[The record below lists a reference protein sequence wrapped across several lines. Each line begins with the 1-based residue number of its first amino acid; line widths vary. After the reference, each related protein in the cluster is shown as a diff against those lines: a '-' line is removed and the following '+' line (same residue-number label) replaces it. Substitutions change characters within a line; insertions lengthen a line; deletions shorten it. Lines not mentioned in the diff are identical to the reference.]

1 MTFSGSILAAGPA
14 RVYLGVALVAVAVYA
29 NSIVNEFV
37 FDDRL
42 LIEKNRVIQGE
53 GTAGELLLAPYHL
66 GAELSTTALYRPLT
80 LATFALDYRLGGLDP
95 LGYHIVNILLHAAV
109 SLLVLQLGVR
119 IGISLHGAAVGAVLF
134 AVHPV
139 HTEAVANLA
148 GRAELLAALFYL
160 LALVGYIDS
169 ADSGTRRRRGRILV
183 AGVGIL
189 LALLSKESAVTLVGV
204 AIVWDA
210 LLGRRAGESAG
221 EHWRRRWLVPWAL
234 VAAVAVYFVLRA
246 IALGGAF
253 VGPEIPYVDNPLV
266 DSPLTERWA
275 TAAVVAVRYLGLL
288 VLPIRLS
295 PDYSFAQILPIR
307 FLSPA
312 ALGSL
317 ALVVVLLGAVAWSVR
332 RSPKVAFLGAFAV
345 IAFLPV
351 SNFPFAIGTIMGE
364 RLLYLPSVAFCLVLG
379 HGVGAVRARLGA
391 RSVWIAVVVLALLAS
406 ARTVVR
412 NRDWRDSLT
421 LFSTAA
427 VTSPRSVKVRSNLAA
442 ELMRRGRH
450 DDAREELDR
459 ALSIDPEYHP
469 ARVNLAQCLLDEG
482 DVAGAEREIRYVLES
497 RPDDSVAL
505 FQLGEVLLRDGRLD
519 EAESVFRGLLS
530 MRPESGEVHGRLGVV
545 LESRGLWAEAE
556 SELVEAVE
564 LEASSATLRNDLGLF
579 YSRRGRDDDA
589 IGHLRRAVELAPDAV
604 ALRNNLGN
612 TLRNAGRLDE
622 SLEVLEEAAR
632 VGPDFPP
639 THYNLG
645 LTLEGIGR
653 AEDAVRHY
661 RTALELRPSYGDAL
675 RALGR
680 VTLGEGDAEGSL
692 RHLGAAIAADAAD
705 TEAHALRARALF
717 RLERYDEAETDL
729 ERVLQLNP
737 GSVEARNSLGIIHAL
752 RGDPEG
758 ARRWWEEAL
767 EIAPDARQVRENLRK
782 LQQP

>member
-1 MTFSGSILAAGPA
+1 MTFSGGILSAGPA

-109 SLLVLQLGVR
+109 SLLVLQLGLR

-169 ADSGTRRRRGRILV
+169 ADAGRKHRGRIIV

-189 LALLSKESAVTLVGV
+189 LALFSKESAVTLVGV

-210 LLGRRAGESAG
+210 LLGRRAGESPGA
-221 EHWRRRWLVPWAL
+221 HWRRRWLVPWVL
-234 VAAVAVYFVLRA
+234 VAAVAVYFVLRG
-246 IALGGAF
+246 IALGGPF

-266 DSPLTERWA
+266 DSPITERWA

-288 VLPIRLS
+288 LLPIRLS
-295 PDYSFAQILPIR
+295 PDYSFAQILPVG
-307 FLSPA
+307 FSSPA
-312 ALGSL
+312 ALGSF
-317 ALVVVLLGAVAWSVR
+317 AVGVVLLGAVAWSVR
-332 RSPKVAFLGAFAV
+332 RSPRVAFLGAFAG

-364 RLLYLPSVAFCLVLG
+364 RLLYLPSVAFCLLLG
-379 HGVGAVRARLGA
+379 HGVGALRARLGT
-391 RSVWIAVVVLALLAS
+391 RSVWVAVVVLALLAS

-427 VTSPRSVKVRSNLAA
+427 VTSPKSVKVRSNLAA

-450 DDAREELDR
+450 DEAREELQR
-459 ALSIDPEYHP
+459 ALAIDPEYHP

-482 DVAGAEREIRYVLES
+482 DVAGAEREIRQVLES
-497 RPDDSVAL
+497 RPDDSLAL
-505 FQLGEVLLRDGRLD
+505 FQLGEVLFRDGRFE
-519 EAESVFRGLLS
+519 EAESVFRGLLPVS
-530 MRPESGEVHGRLGVV
+530 PGSGKVHGRLGVV

-556 SELVEAVE
+556 SELIEAVE
-564 LEASSATLRNDLGLF
+564 LETSSATLRNDLGLF

-589 IGHLRRAVELAPDAV
+589 IEHLRRAVELAPDAV

-612 TLRNAGRLDE
+612 ALRNAGRLDE

-639 THYNLG
+639 SHYNLG
-645 LTLEGIGR
+645 LTLERIGR
-653 AEDAVRHY
+653 AGDADRHY
-661 RTALELRPSYGDAL
+661 RTALQLRPSYGDAL

-680 VTLGEGDAEGSL
+680 VTLGAGDAEGSL
-692 RHLGAAIAADAAD
+692 AHLAAAIAADAAD

-729 ERVLQLNP
+729 ERVLQLSP

-752 RGDPEG
+752 RGDSEG

-767 EIAPDARQVRENLRK
+767 EIAPDAEQVRENLRK